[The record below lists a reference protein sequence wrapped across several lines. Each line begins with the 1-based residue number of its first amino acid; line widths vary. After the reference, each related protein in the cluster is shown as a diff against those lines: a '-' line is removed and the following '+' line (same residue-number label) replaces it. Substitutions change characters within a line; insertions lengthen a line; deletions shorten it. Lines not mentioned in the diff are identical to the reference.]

1 MNFDAVSHWE
11 TARVRKKL
19 VRATLTSVLSL
30 QKEGEDVFQRNLE
43 RERSAR
49 KMTDRER
56 TASQAYL
63 EVAAAHGVEYV
74 FGLPGTS
81 GQEFIGTIADQE
93 KIRFILALHET
104 CVVSMADGY
113 ARVSGKPS
121 LAQLSTLPGT
131 ANAVGALYDAY
142 RDRSPVVLTSTNV
155 DTRIVGRD
163 SHTEGK
169 DLVELTKQ
177 FTKWSCEVHR
187 ADRIPEILNRAFKVA
202 ATPPT
207 GPVYLS
213 LPSNLLGE
221 PINIQ
226 NPDAE
231 RSRVVPRMPGDPE
244 ALTEAAGMLAEAKR
258 PLIVA
263 GSGIAKTGAIKE
275 LVELAEIVA
284 APVVMEPR
292 YSFLSFPTTHPYS
305 FQIAERQPT
314 FDLPVWG
321 EPDLILAIGCRLI
334 REYRYLPEPV
344 IKPETRC
351 IHIEEDPWEIG
362 KVFPVD
368 LGIVADAKSALRS
381 LLDVLPAK
389 VDGNHKAERIERLKK
404 AKETVKAELEKR
416 IQNGWDA
423 TPINAARLVRT
434 MDKLLEPDAL
444 IVNESP
450 TSKDILMSNFQF
462 TPGRSY
468 FSNSSAGHLGWGLG
482 AAIGAKL
489 ASPGR
494 RVVACLGDGSCMF
507 GIQGLW
513 TMAKYRVP
521 LVVIVFNNRAYMAV
535 KNQFRGTDERI
546 KIAAEMGA
554 ELVGPELNF
563 ARIADSFGI
572 FGQRVEEPGQIEA
585 ALKRALDQSGPAL
598 VDVVISQNTRKD

>member
-1 MNFDAVSHWE
+1 
-11 TARVRKKL
+11 
-19 VRATLTSVLSL
+19 
-30 QKEGEDVFQRNLE
+30 
-43 RERSAR
+43 
-49 KMTDRER
+49 MTELAR

-63 EVAAAHGVEYV
+63 EVAAAHGVDYV

-93 KIRFILALHET
+93 KVRFILALHET

-113 ARVSGKPS
+113 ARVTGRPS

-131 ANAVGALYDAY
+131 ANSVGALYDAY

-169 DLVELTKQ
+169 DLVELTRQ

-221 PINIQ
+221 SISVQ
-226 NPDAE
+226 NPDVE
-231 RSRVVPRMPGDPE
+231 RSRIVPRMAGDPD
-244 ALTEAAGMLAEAKR
+244 ALKDAAELLAQAQR

-263 GSGIAKTGAIKE
+263 GSGVAKAGAIEE
-275 LVELAEIVA
+275 LVKLAELVA

-314 FDLPVWG
+314 FNLPVWG
-321 EPDLILAIGCRLI
+321 EPDLIFAIGCRLI
-334 REYRYLPEPV
+334 REYRYIPEPV

-351 IHIEEDPWEIG
+351 VHIEEDPWEIG

-368 LGIVADAKSALRS
+368 LGIVADPKGALRS
-381 LLDVLPAK
+381 LVETFPMFSK
-389 VDGNHKAERIERLKK
+389 QSNGSRKTERIECLQK
-404 AKETVKAELEKR
+404 AKAQTKAELESR
-416 IQNGWDA
+416 IKQGWDA
-423 TPINAARLVRT
+423 TPINAARLMRT
-434 MDKLLEPDAL
+434 MDKLIDQDAL

-462 TPGRSY
+462 TSARSY

-482 AAIGAKL
+482 AAIGAAL
-489 ASPGR
+489 ASPKR
-494 RVVACLGDGSCMF
+494 RVVACLGDGSAMF

-513 TMAKYRVP
+513 TLAKYRVP
-521 LVVIVFNNRAYMAV
+521 LLVIVFNNRAYMAV
-535 KNQFRGTDERI
+535 KNQFRGPEERI
-546 KIAAEMGA
+546 RIAAEMGA
-554 ELVGPELNF
+554 ELVGPEINF
-563 ARIADSFGI
+563 SRLAETFGI
-572 FGQRVEEPGQIEA
+572 FGQRVEQPEAVEA
-585 ALKRALDQSGPAL
+585 ALKRALEQSGPAVL
-598 VDVVISQNTRKD
+598 DVVINQNTRKD

>member
-1 MNFDAVSHWE
+1 V
-11 TARVRKKL
+11 
-19 VRATLTSVLSL
+19 
-30 QKEGEDVFQRNLE
+30 
-43 RERSAR
+43 
-49 KMTDRER
+49 TDREQ

-63 EVAAAHGVEYV
+63 EVAAAHGVEYI

-104 CVVSMADGY
+104 CVVSMADGH
-113 ARVSGKPS
+113 ARVTGKPS

-131 ANAVGALYDAY
+131 ANSVGALYDAY
-142 RDRSPVVLTSTNV
+142 RDRSPVVVTSTNV

-187 ADRIPEILNRAFKVA
+187 SDRIPEILNRAFKVA

-221 PINIQ
+221 SVAVK
-226 NPDAE
+226 NPDAG
-231 RSRVVPRMPGDPE
+231 RSRIVPQMAGDPD
-244 ALTEAAGMLAEAKR
+244 ALREAARMLAEAKR

-263 GSGIAKTGAIKE
+263 GSGIAKAGANEELIK
-275 LVELAEIVA
+275 LAELVA

-368 LGIVADAKSALRS
+368 LGIVADSRSALRS
-381 LLDVLPAK
+381 LLEVFPAK
-389 VDGNHKAERIERLKK
+389 SNDQRKMERIECLKK
-404 AKETVKAELEKR
+404 AKEMVRAELETR
-416 IQNGWDA
+416 ARNGWDE
-423 TPINAARLVRT
+423 TPINTARLVRT
-434 MDKLLEPDAL
+434 MDKLLDPDAL

-450 TSKDILMSNFQF
+450 TSKDILMSNLQF
-462 TPGRSY
+462 TPRRSY

-489 ASPGR
+489 ASPNR

-572 FGQRVEEPGQIEA
+572 FGQRVEQPEQIEG
-585 ALKRALDQSGPAL
+585 ALKRALEQSGPAL

>member
-1 MNFDAVSHWE
+1 V
-11 TARVRKKL
+11 
-19 VRATLTSVLSL
+19 
-30 QKEGEDVFQRNLE
+30 
-43 RERSAR
+43 
-49 KMTDRER
+49 TDRER

-63 EVAAAHGVEYV
+63 EVAAAHGVEYI

-104 CVVSMADGY
+104 CVVSMADGH
-113 ARVSGKPS
+113 ARVTGRPS

-131 ANAVGALYDAY
+131 ANSVGALYDAH
-142 RDRSPVVLTSTNV
+142 RDRSPVVVTSTNV
-155 DTRIVGRD
+155 DTRIAGRD

-187 ADRIPEILNRAFKVA
+187 SDRIPEILNRAFKVA

-221 PINIQ
+221 SVAVK
-226 NPDAE
+226 NPDAA
-231 RSRVVPRMPGDPE
+231 RSRIVPHTPGDPE
-244 ALTEAAGMLAEAKR
+244 ALREAARMLAESKR

-263 GSGIAKTGAIKE
+263 GSGIARASANEE
-275 LVELAEIVA
+275 LIRLAELVA

-305 FQIAERQPT
+305 FQIAERQPS

-368 LGIVADAKSALRS
+368 LGIVADARSALRS
-381 LLDVLPAK
+381 LLETFPVKSDDRRKMARV
-389 VDGNHKAERIERLKK
+389 ECLKK
-404 AKETVKAELEKR
+404 AKEKVNAELETR
-416 IQNGWDA
+416 AQNGWDE
-423 TPINAARLVRT
+423 TPINTARLVRT
-434 MDKLLEPDAL
+434 LDKLLDPDAL

-450 TSKDILMSNFQF
+450 TSKDILMANLQF
-462 TPGRSY
+462 TPRRSY

-489 ASPGR
+489 ASPNR

-521 LVVIVFNNRAYMAV
+521 LIVIVFNNRAYMAV
-535 KNQFRGTDERI
+535 KNQFRGTNERI

-572 FGQRVEEPGQIEA
+572 FGQRVEEPGQIEP

-598 VDVVISQNTRKD
+598 VDVVIGQNTRKD

>member
-1 MNFDAVSHWE
+1 MAE
-11 TARVRKKL
+11 PTGK
-19 VRATLTSVLSL
+19 
-30 QKEGEDVFQRNLE
+30 
-43 RERSAR
+43 
-49 KMTDRER
+49 ER

-113 ARVSGKPS
+113 ARVSGKPA

-142 RDRSPVVLTSTNV
+142 RDRSPIVVTSTNV

-177 FTKWSCEVHR
+177 FTKWSAEVHR

-221 PINIQ
+221 PINVR
-226 NPDAE
+226 NPEAE
-231 RSRVVPRMPGDPE
+231 RSRVIPRMPGDPE
-244 ALTEAAGMLAEAKR
+244 AMKDAARLLAEARR
-258 PLIVA
+258 PLIIA
-263 GSGIAKTGAIKE
+263 GSGIAKTGATEE
-275 LVELAEIVA
+275 LIRLAEMVA

-292 YSFLSFPTTHPYS
+292 YSFLSFPAAHPYS
-305 FQIAERQPT
+305 FQIPERQVT
-314 FDLPVWG
+314 FKLPVWG
-321 EPDLILAIGCRLI
+321 EPDLIFAMGCRLI
-334 REYRYLPEPV
+334 REYRYLPEPA

-351 IHIEEDPWEIG
+351 VHIEEDPWEIG

-368 LGIVADAKSALRS
+368 LGIVADAKSALKTLLELLPSFSDVADGKRRS
-381 LLDVLPAK
+381 
-389 VDGNHKAERIERLKK
+389 ERIACLKK
-404 AKETVKAELEKR
+404 AKEEMKAELEQRVKD
-416 IQNGWDA
+416 GWDE
-423 TPINAARLVRT
+423 TPIHPARLVRS
-434 MDKLLEPDAL
+434 MDKLLERDLL

-462 TPGRSY
+462 TTGRSY

-482 AAIGAKL
+482 AAIGATL

-494 RVVACLGDGSCMF
+494 RVVACLGDGSTMF

-513 TMAKYRVP
+513 TLAKYRIP
-521 LVVIVFNNRAYMAV
+521 LLVVVFNNRAYMAV
-535 KNQFRGTDERI
+535 KNQFRGPEERVRL
-546 KIAAEMGA
+546 AAELGA

-563 ARIADSFGI
+563 ARIADSFGV
-572 FGQRVEEPGQIEA
+572 FGQRVEQPDQIEP
-585 ALKRALDQSGPAL
+585 ALKRALDQSAPAL
-598 VDVVISQNTRKD
+598 VDVVISQKSRKD

>member
-1 MNFDAVSHWE
+1 
-11 TARVRKKL
+11 
-19 VRATLTSVLSL
+19 
-30 QKEGEDVFQRNLE
+30 
-43 RERSAR
+43 
-49 KMTDRER
+49 MTDLAR

-63 EVAAAHGVEYV
+63 EVAAAHGVDYV

-93 KIRFILALHET
+93 KVRFILALHET

-113 ARVSGKPS
+113 ARVTGRPS

-131 ANAVGALYDAY
+131 ANSVGALYDAY

-202 ATPPT
+202 STPPT

-221 PINIQ
+221 SITVK
-226 NPDAE
+226 NPDVE
-231 RSRVVPRMPGDPE
+231 RSRIVPRMAGDPD
-244 ALTEAAGMLAEAKR
+244 ALKDAAKLLAQAKR
-258 PLIVA
+258 PVIVA
-263 GSGIAKTGAIKE
+263 GSGVAKAGAIEE
-275 LVELAEIVA
+275 LIKLAEMVA

-292 YSFLSFPTTHPYS
+292 YSFLSFPTIHPYS

-314 FDLPVWG
+314 FNLPVWG
-321 EPDLILAIGCRLI
+321 EPDLIFAIGCRLI
-334 REYRYLPEPV
+334 REYRYLPESV
-344 IKPETRC
+344 IKPETC
-351 IHIEEDPWEIG
+351 CVHIEEDPWEIG

-368 LGIVADAKSALRS
+368 LGIVADPKSALRS
-381 LLDVLPAK
+381 LVEIFPVFSEQSNGSRRTK
-389 VDGNHKAERIERLKK
+389 RIECLQK
-404 AKETVKAELEKR
+404 AKAQTNAELESR
-416 IQNGWDA
+416 IKAGWDA
-423 TPINAARLVRT
+423 TPINAARLMRT
-434 MDKLLEPDAL
+434 MDKLIDQDAL

-450 TSKDILMSNFQF
+450 TSKDILMANFQF
-462 TPGRSY
+462 TRARSY

-482 AAIGAKL
+482 AAIGAAL
-489 ASPGR
+489 ASPKR
-494 RVVACLGDGSCMF
+494 RVVACLGDGSAMF

-513 TMAKYRVP
+513 TLAKYRVP

-535 KNQFRGTDERI
+535 KNQFRGPEERI
-546 KIAAEMGA
+546 RIAAEMGA
-554 ELVGPELNF
+554 ELVGPEINF
-563 ARIADSFGI
+563 SRLAETFGI
-572 FGQRVEEPGQIEA
+572 FGQRVEQPEAIEP
-585 ALKRALDQSGPAL
+585 ALKRALEQSGPAVL
-598 VDVVISQNTRKD
+598 DVVINQNTRKD

>member
-1 MNFDAVSHWE
+1 MA
-11 TARVRKKL
+11 
-19 VRATLTSVLSL
+19 
-30 QKEGEDVFQRNLE
+30 QQ
-43 RERSAR
+43 
-49 KMTDRER
+49 ER

-104 CVVSMADGY
+104 CVVSMADGH
-113 ARVSGKPS
+113 ARVTGRPS

-131 ANAVGALYDAY
+131 ANSVGALYDAY

-169 DLVELTKQ
+169 DLIELTRQ

-187 ADRIPEILNRAFKVA
+187 SDRIPESLNRAFKVA
-202 ATPPT
+202 STPPT
-207 GPVYLS
+207 GPVYLA

-221 PINIQ
+221 PVAVQ

-231 RSRVVPRMPGDPE
+231 RFRIVPRMPGDPE
-244 ALTEAAGMLAEAKR
+244 ALRSTARLLAEAKR

-263 GSGIAKTGAIKE
+263 GSGIAKAGATEE
-275 LVELAEIVA
+275 LVKFAEMVA

-334 REYRYLPEPV
+334 REYRYIPDPV
-344 IKPETRC
+344 IKPVTRVV
-351 IHIEEDPWEIG
+351 HIEEDPWEIG

-368 LGIVADAKSALRS
+368 VGIVADAKSALGS
-381 LLDVLPAK
+381 LIELFPSF
-389 VDGNHKAERIERLKK
+389 AEKLNGSRKTERVECLKK
-404 AKETVKAELEKR
+404 AKETVTRELEQR
-416 IQNGWDA
+416 VQNGWDA
-423 TPINAARLVRT
+423 TPINTARLVRT
-434 MDKLLEPDAL
+434 MDKLLDQNVL

-450 TSKDILMSNFQF
+450 TSKDILMANLQF
-462 TPGRSY
+462 TPSRSY

-482 AAIGAKL
+482 AAIGATL

-513 TMAKYRVP
+513 TLAKYRVP
-521 LVVIVFNNRAYMAV
+521 LVVVVFNNRAYMAV
-535 KNQFRGTDERI
+535 KNQFRGPEERI
-546 KIAAEMGA
+546 KIAAELGA

-563 ARIADSFGI
+563 ARIAESFGV
-572 FGQRVEEPGQIEA
+572 FGQRVEEPEQIEA
-585 ALKRALDQSGPAL
+585 ALKRALEQSGPAL